1 MHFVSIVSSVW
12 ARKLKCPS
20 SVWLGSEPSQLG
32 LARVGKFQLEPI
44 STVNSTNSSYTDQI
58 INQKHSELLEFW
70 NISFSLVSGAFF
82 VHVYCGTTLV
92 CTLKAEFYVTFSCM
106 AVGTGVTKIPPIF
119 ADMLT
124 LFQIM
129 GADSA
134 RPITTPPSPLVFQN
148 FLRPLFMHDQMY
160 AFPVLN
166 FRKQIGF
173 FKQEKNPH

>member
-1 MHFVSIVSSVW
+1 
-12 ARKLKCPS
+12 
-20 SVWLGSEPSQLG
+20 
-32 LARVGKFQLEPI
+32 
-44 STVNSTNSSYTDQI
+44 
-58 INQKHSELLEFW
+58 
-70 NISFSLVSGAFF
+70 
-82 VHVYCGTTLV
+82 
-92 CTLKAEFYVTFSCM
+92 M
-106 AVGTGVTKIPPIF
+106 AVGTGVTKTPPIF